1 MRSTQQFSITLPHDM
16 AKQVERKVESG
27 DYASVSEVV
36 RDGIRTLLDRDAAV
50 EKWLREEVVKG
61 IEEYRANPASAIP
74 SDQIMDHIRDKKRR
88 KAGRTTTRERHE
100 PR

>member
-36 RDGIRTLLDRDAAV
+36 RDGIRTLLDRDAAI

-61 IEEYRANPASAIP
+61 VEEYRANPASAIP
-74 SDQIMDHIRDKKRR
+74 SDKIMEQVRAMAKQKK
-88 KAGRTTTRERHE
+88 AS
-100 PR
+100 